1 MNLLHWIQKEV
12 TALSADE
19 EHRLLRA
26 AQCGC
31 RSARRILLE
40 SYLPLVAR
48 LARNQW
54 RRGMDLG
61 DLLDAGVVALAVA
74 VRKIDPNRGTR
85 LSSYAYQTITRAICE
100 EADFARRMIRPPRP
114 GGSNRCRT
122 EAGSDFQRLADHG
135 KVLRPVLS
143 LDEGDE
149 PLGAILPDHR
159 DAWAEIER
167 RDEARW
173 LRRQLL
179 TLPDRE
185 RIALETEYFLGGR
198 LDDVGPRFGCG
209 RKAGSKWHIRGLKR
223 LRRLLGQGMDKERG

>member
-19 EHRLLRA
+19 EHRLLWA
-26 AQCGC
+26 AQGGC
-31 RSARRILLE
+31 RSARRVLLE

-48 LARNQW
+48 LARNQC

-61 DLLDAGVVALAVA
+61 DLLGAGVIALAAA

-85 LSSYAYQTITRAICE
+85 LSSYAYQTIIRAICE

-114 GGSNRCRT
+114 GGANMCRT
-122 EAGSDFQRLADHG
+122 EAGSDFQRPADYG
-135 KVLRPVLS
+135 KILRPVHS
-143 LDEGDE
+143 LDEGEE

-159 DAWAEIER
+159 DDWAELER

-173 LRRQLL
+173 LRRHLL
-179 TLPDRE
+179 ALPERE
-185 RIALETEYFLGGR
+185 RAALETEYFLGGR

-209 RKAGSKWHIRGLKR
+209 RKAGSKWHRRGLER
-223 LRRLLGQGMDKERG
+223 LRRLLGQGTDKKRG